1 MLVLL
6 QLEGGCLSKYFF
18 PTLSVGEDA
27 NKFVSLSTLPTLS
40 FIASGL
46 FRRDAE
52 SDSGDAVS
60 SSSELME
67 GISST
72 SSPSSCHRLAFFFF
86 FLRTVLGA
94 GIPSTAP
101 INPTARRESA
111 TSLESGCVLSSIS
124 LKLLERRDGM
134 ESFDTT
140 LDGVATLLRST
151 NLLPIQL
158 TAGVS
163 GDSGCSSSLTTSG
176 TGESVILP
184 PFEPRLNGDDPAK
197 RLFTVFPQLL
207 SHTIEGG
214 SADRACSSSSCT
226 SGII

>member
-18 PTLSVGEDA
+18 PTLSVGDR
-27 NKFVSLSTLPTLS
+27 NNLPSPSTLLTSS
-40 FIASGL
+40 FITFGL
-46 FRRDAE
+46 FTRDE
-52 SDSGDAVS
+52 TECDSGDAVS

-72 SSPSSCHRLAFFFF
+72 SSSSSCQRFAIFFI
-86 FLRTVLGA
+86 LRTELGA

-124 LKLLERRDGM
+124 LKLPERRDGM
-134 ESFDTT
+134 ESFDTA

>member
-18 PTLSVGEDA
+18 PTLSVGEA
-27 NKFVSLSTLPTLS
+27 SNKFVSLSTLPTLS

-46 FRRDAE
+46 FTRDAE
-52 SDSGDAVS
+52 SDTGDAVS

-72 SSPSSCHRLAFFFF
+72 SSPSSCHRFAFFF
-86 FLRTVLGA
+86 FLRTALGA

-124 LKLLERRDGM
+124 LKLPERRDGM
-134 ESFDTT
+134 ESFDTA
-140 LDGVATLLRST
+140 LDGVATLGFST
-151 NLLPIQL
+151 NLLPTQL
-158 TAGVS
+158 IAGVS
-163 GDSGCSSSLTTSG
+163 GDSGCSSSLITSG

-197 RLFTVFPQLL
+197 RLFTAFPQLL

-214 SADRACSSSSCT
+214 SADRACSSSSCI